1 MAVLCCPLS
10 QDPVAGSRA
19 CIQSLSLQCLAKLS
33 AVDPLLSQVVVSC
46 GILDGVMAS
55 MAHEHAP
62 VQASASNVLSAVT
75 GSGPEYAKKVLK
87 SGVMPALLN
96 NLQSSNLLVKEAA
109 VNTLATLIESSPD
122 HAALVC
128 TEHVLSGSPRTLLL
142 ALVVCL
148 SHVAAKSAALSEALV
163 TKHGVLKPLTAFVQG
178 ANTPPDIKAASL
190 NASAQ
195 LKNQGSTV
203 WLQFVRVSSSHR
215 VFLEQNYMACL
226 DYGDGGC
233 GAMKTLSKG
242 YQGRMSC
249 ALWDKK
255 D

>member
-1 MAVLCCPLS
+1 MTLNLTSTKKSTTRSKATSTGSTQRATGSLGTLKQITQAFRAYQVARNEFVNSLTGFLDIEDEDSAILEALMKNDVMAVLCCPLS

-128 TEHVLSGSPRTLLL
+128 TEHVLS
-142 ALVVCL
+142 
-148 SHVAAKSAALSEALV
+148 
-163 TKHGVLKPLTAFVQG
+163 
-178 ANTPPDIKAASL
+178 
-190 NASAQ
+190 
-195 LKNQGSTV
+195 
-203 WLQFVRVSSSHR
+203 
-215 VFLEQNYMACL
+215 
-226 DYGDGGC
+226 
-233 GAMKTLSKG
+233 
-242 YQGRMSC
+242 
-249 ALWDKK
+249 
-255 D
+255 